1 MIPIAVVAHFTQ
13 EYCMLVAQMLAQVV
27 HHSPVPRRLQQII
40 VRRLVPS
47 RVQMG
52 N

>member
-1 MIPIAVVAHFTQ
+1 MIPIAVVAHFIQ
-13 EYCMLVAQMLAQVV
+13 EYCMLVAQVLAEVV

-40 VRRLVPS
+40 ARRLVPS